1 MHVIRPRTTLDRL
14 AAAAESGE
22 INFMVVGGKMVGTN
36 RWRITSISEAW
47 NVVYNKGELVK
58 ATITVSME
66 EYL

>member
-1 MHVIRPRTTLDRL
+1 
-14 AAAAESGE
+14 
-22 INFMVVGGKMVGTN
+22 MVVGGKMVGAN

-58 ATITVSME
+58 ATVTVTMD